1 MHIRMELFLFQTEKA
16 QSLMIQNGEGIE
28 TGNPQ
33 PRFSLNYEQQRHKS
47 VYVSSR
53 ELTIGLLAIQ
63 ASIYF

>member
-1 MHIRMELFLFQTEKA
+1 
-16 QSLMIQNGEGIE
+16 MIQNGEGIE